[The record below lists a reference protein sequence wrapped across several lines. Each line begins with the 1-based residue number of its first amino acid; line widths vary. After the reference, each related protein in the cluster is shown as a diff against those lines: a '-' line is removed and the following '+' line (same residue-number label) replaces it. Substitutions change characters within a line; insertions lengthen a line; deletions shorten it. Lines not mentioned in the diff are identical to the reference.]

1 MTPYSD
7 SVMKNTTLKQISS
20 LSIESRRLFAEI
32 LIDEIV
38 NTADVE
44 NRDGWQEL
52 VDEDLVNSWTD
63 DAGSRYTNIGNQQ

>member
-1 MTPYSD
+1 
-7 SVMKNTTLKQISS
+7 MKNTALKQLRS

-32 LIDEIV
+32 LVEEMV

-44 NRDGWQEL
+44 NRDGYQEL

-63 DAGSRYTNIGNQQ
+63 DAGSRYTNIGRQP

>member
-1 MTPYSD
+1 
-7 SVMKNTTLKQISS
+7 MKTQSLATIRN

-32 LIDEIV
+32 LIEEMV

-52 VDEDLVNSWTD
+52 IDEDLVNSWTD
-63 DAGSRYTNIGNQQ
+63 DAGARFTNIGNQQ